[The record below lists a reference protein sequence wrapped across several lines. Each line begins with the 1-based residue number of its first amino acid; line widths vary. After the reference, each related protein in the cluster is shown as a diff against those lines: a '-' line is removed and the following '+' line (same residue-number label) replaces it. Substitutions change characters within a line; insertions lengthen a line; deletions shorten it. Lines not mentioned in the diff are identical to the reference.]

1 MSNHYRQEGVSV
13 IICCCNSA
21 ARIRETLQALA
32 GQRFRKPLAWEIIL
46 VDNASTDNTSGI
58 ARAIW
63 DSDGLEIPL
72 HIVEEPEP
80 GLIHARNKGIRAAA
94 HSIVLFCDD
103 DNRLS
108 PDYVEG
114 VFDVLTSD
122 EHTAACGGMGIP
134 AFGGTKPAWFD
145 EYQEAF
151 AVGSQAINEEGGRI
165 LNLYGAGLAVKQT
178 ALEQLERSGFVST
191 MKGRTGGALSS
202 SEDTELTYALVL
214 MGYRLQ
220 YVPELT
226 FFHFLPRRRLTF
238 DYVKKIFIAFGKD
251 GPVRNLYYSYIS
263 TRRSHHP
270 VRNWYVHMAL
280 CLFRFVKYFLVPP
293 KKKGRW
299 VYFHWNIAYFRQLL
313 VLWRQWPAFRQN
325 VERINLSK

>member
-1 MSNHYRQEGVSV
+1 MSNQRQEGVSV
-13 IICCCNSA
+13 IICCYNSA

-32 GQRFRKPLAWEIIL
+32 DQRFSKPLAWEIIL

-58 ARAIW
+58 AEAIW
-63 DSDGLEIPL
+63 GSCGLEVPL
-72 HIVEEPEP
+72 HMVEEMEP
-80 GLIHARNKGIRAAA
+80 GLMYARNKGISAARY
-94 HSIVLFCDD
+94 SIVLFCDD

-108 PDYVEG
+108 SGYVEG
-114 VFDVLTSD
+114 IFDILISD
-122 EHTAACGGMGIP
+122 EHIAACGGMGIP
-134 AFGGTKPAWFD
+134 AFGATKPAWFD

-178 ALEQLERSGFVST
+178 ALDQLRQSGFVST
-191 MKGRTGGALSS
+191 LKGRTGGALSS

-214 MGYRLQ
+214 MGHRLH
-220 YVPELT
+220 YAPELT

-238 DYVKKIFIAFGKD
+238 EYVKKIFIAFGKD

-263 TRRSHHP
+263 TRRSHRP
-270 VRNWYVHMAL
+270 VRNWYVHMGL

-293 KKKGRW
+293 KRKGRW
-299 VYFHWNIAYFRQLL
+299 VYFLWNIAYFKQLL
-313 VLWRQWPAFRQN
+313 ILWRQWPAFRQN
-325 VERINLSK
+325 VEKINLSK